1 MRILI
6 LNWRDIKNPTSGGA
20 EILTH
25 EMAKQW
31 VSWGN
36 NVIQISAGFD
46 RSKKEE
52 VIDGI
57 RIIRLGQRWSVHIL
71 ALFYYLKNLRD
82 KVDVVIDEVHGL
94 PFFAALY
101 APSKTIL
108 FACEVAE
115 KIFFHVF
122 PYPIAIF
129 GVMLERIYFIF
140 YRNTPVLA
148 ISEST
153 KDDLIKR
160 GFKNRNITVLPMGLT
175 VPKGLKKN
183 SKEKNP
189 TFIYLSRINK
199 QKGIEDAIE
208 SFRII
213 HRAITGSRFWIV
225 GSGVPEYVAKIKN
238 RVRDYG
244 LTPNVKFF
252 GFVSNK
258 HKFELLSKSHIL
270 LFPSIHEGWG
280 LVIAE
285 AGMMG
290 TPSAV
295 YNVAGVKD
303 VVKNGARGIVVEKN
317 RPDLLAEAIITKLK
331 NDKLY
336 KQLLDSI
343 RSFEKEIG
351 WEKTAR
357 IALSTISKHAINKI

>member
-57 RIIRLGQRWSVHIL
+57 RIIRLGQRWSIHIL
-71 ALFYYLKNLRD
+71 AFFYYLKNLRD

-129 GVMLERIYFIF
+129 GVMLERIYFIL
-140 YRNTPVLA
+140 YRNIPVLA

-153 KDDLIKR
+153 KEDLIKR
-160 GFKNRNITVLPMGLT
+160 GFNNRNITVLPMGLT
-175 VPKGLKKN
+175 VPKGLKKIP
-183 SKEKNP
+183 KEKNP

-213 HRAITGSRFWIV
+213 HNAITGSRFWVV
-225 GSGVPEYVAKIKN
+225 GSGAPEYVAKIKN
-238 RVRDYG
+238 RVKDYG
-244 LTPNVKFF
+244 LARNVKFL

-258 HKFELLSKSHIL
+258 HKFELLSRSHIL

-295 YNVAGVKD
+295 YNVAGVRD
-303 VVKNGARGIVVEKN
+303 VVRNGKRGIMAKKN
-317 RPDLLAEAIITKLK
+317 RPDLLAKTIVHLFK

-336 KQLLDSI
+336 KDLLSKI
-343 RSFEKEIG
+343 KSFEKEVG
-351 WEKTAR
+351 WENTAKTAFSV
-357 IALSTISKHAINKI
+357 IAKYENRKN